1 MQISTGSPAR
11 SAAVFASSQCGLRL
25 RAATLAMLFVASVGC
40 ATTMALPND
49 RDVQRLAEVSAVAGK
64 PVSSFQYLSLSSYEP
79 IGDSDV
85 LVFTSPR
92 QAWLLHLYGPC
103 RDLDFGAFIGLT
115 SSFGRVSI
123 GFDKVI
129 VRDNPIACPIQQ
141 IRPVDTAVLKRAERE
156 RKLQAEPASGQA
168 PAGGKS
174 SG

>member
-1 MQISTGSPAR
+1 MQISTGSQIR
-11 SAAVFASSQCGLRL
+11 SAAVFAASNYGLRL
-25 RAATLAMLFVASVGC
+25 RGAALAMLCVATVGC
-40 ATTMALPND
+40 ATTMAPPND
-49 RDVQRLAEVSAVAGK
+49 RDVQRLAEVSTVAGK

-115 SSFGRVSI
+115 SSFGRVST

-129 VRDNPIACPIQQ
+129 VRDNPIACPIEQ
-141 IRPVDTAVLKRAERE
+141 IRPVDTAVLKRVERE
-156 RKLQAEPASGQA
+156 RKLQAEPASGQR
-168 PAGGKS
+168 PAG
-174 SG
+174 